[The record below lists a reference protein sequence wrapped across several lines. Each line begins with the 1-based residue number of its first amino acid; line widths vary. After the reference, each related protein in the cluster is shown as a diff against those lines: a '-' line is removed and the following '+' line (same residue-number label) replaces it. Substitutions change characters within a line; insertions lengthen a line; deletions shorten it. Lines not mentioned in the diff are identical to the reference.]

1 LKRNLLLVLGLC
13 FLLHPLHSGE
23 GNLLKNAAL
32 EASGANW
39 AKDWIFWPSAPR
51 VATVDG
57 KKYLELE
64 AVPGKKLYIFQRPV
78 AIQGGHAYCLK
89 TSVRGMEAEGNVELI
104 IRFLKGNKS
113 FSRSFPVPATEVTTI
128 ELPFLAP
135 GEETDCEIGLVF
147 AGKKGKVFF
156 RDAKMTDSGKITGD
170 FGTLK
175 VSQDGNLLKFRTPDY
190 LMELDTL
197 RGFNPVKLEKEGKNT
212 LGWSMLMLSSE
223 KGKNALNDFYR
234 NYYPEISAVFEDG
247 EYEFTSKFSLD
258 GWIEVQRKY
267 TFYSGKSCI
276 KINGEIKARKNFFCD
291 RVTVNSC
298 FPADFL
304 TTQEN
309 GTAKTMKAEK
319 SEWFS
324 IPRND
329 KERFL
334 FYHRISG
341 PGIVVAGVDASAW
354 KQLPDRILSSMSQEK
369 RFTLELVF
377 WANREIR
384 NGDKLYYEYFLIPVS
399 GGNAEEAGKIFRS
412 LMGGN

>member
-1 LKRNLLLVLGLC
+1 MKRNLLLVLGLC

-32 EASGANW
+32 EESGANW
-39 AKDWIFWPSAPR
+39 ARYWIFWPSAPR

-64 AVPGKKLYIFQRPV
+64 AVPGKKLYIYQRPV

-89 TSVRGMEAEGNVELI
+89 TSVRGTEAEGNVELSV
-104 IRFLKGNKS
+104 RFLKGNKS
-113 FSRSFPVPATEVTTI
+113 FSRSFPAPAGEAATI

-135 GEETDCEIGLVF
+135 GEETECEIGLVS

-156 RDAKMTDSGKITGD
+156 RDTEMTDSGKITGD

-175 VSQDGNLLKFRTPDY
+175 VSLEGNLLKFRTPDY
-190 LMELDTL
+190 LMEVDTG
-197 RGFNPVKLEKEGKNT
+197 RNFNPVKLEKDGKNT
-212 LGWSMLMLSSE
+212 LGWSMLMLSFG
-223 KGKNALNDFYR
+223 KGKNGLNDFYQ
-234 NYYPEISAVFEDG
+234 NYSPKISASFEDG
-247 EYEFTSKFSLD
+247 EYEFTSTFSPD

-267 TFYSGKSCI
+267 TFYSGKPCI
-276 KINGEIKARKNFFCD
+276 KVNGEIKARRNFFCD

-304 TTQEN
+304 TTMEN
-309 GTAKTMKAEK
+309 GTAKTVKAEK
-319 SEWFS
+319 NAWFS

-334 FYHRISG
+334 FYNRVSG
-341 PGIVVAGVDASAW
+341 QGIVVAGVDASAW

-369 RFTLELVF
+369 GFTLEMVF
-377 WANREIR
+377 WTKQEIR

-412 LMGGN
+412 LTGGN